1 MVESDD
7 LEGLVTWLAVARE
20 VAPRELIG
28 LALPLASHPNLA
40 VRGAARDLIEE
51 AGAELPTAA
60 PLPTPNA
67 LPGDAIADAP
77 TGRAVVETDRGR
89 FVIAL
94 RSDLAPTTVVRF
106 AALVRDGFYD
116 GLPFHRVVPAF
127 VVQGGDPRGDGYG
140 GPGWSQRCEDH
151 RLPYERGTVGMALAG
166 RDTGGSQFFV
176 TVTPQPHLDAR
187 YTAFGQ
193 VVEGMEVVDRL
204 QRGDRIRTI
213 RLVPE

>member
-1 MVESDD
+1 M
-7 LEGLVTWLAVARE
+7 R
-20 VAPRELIG
+20 
-28 LALPLASHPNLA
+28 LP
-40 VRGAARDLIEE
+40 I
-51 AGAELPTAA
+51 T
-60 PLPTPNA
+60 
-67 LPGDAIADAP
+67 
-77 TGRAVVETDRGR
+77 
-89 FVIAL
+89 
-94 RSDLAPTTVVRF
+94 
-106 AALVRDGFYD
+106 
-116 GLPFHRVVPAF
+116 
-127 VVQGGDPRGDGYG
+127 
-140 GPGWSQRCEDH
+140 GWSQRCEDH